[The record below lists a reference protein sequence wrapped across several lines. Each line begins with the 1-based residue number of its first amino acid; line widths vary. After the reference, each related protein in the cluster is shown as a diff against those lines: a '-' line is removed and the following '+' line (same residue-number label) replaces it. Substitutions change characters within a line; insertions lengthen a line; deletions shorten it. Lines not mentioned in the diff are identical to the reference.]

1 MASARFA
8 LLLLVAWLLP
18 GAPAEVAL
26 PPIQAIA
33 LDAPALLADPSLLAS
48 DILAL
53 RVTSRGQAAYKLSE
67 RGEVLAAGML
77 LPGENTVRFA
87 RPGLCA
93 GSQSILLLLEAFET
107 GAPQQKFI
115 RLQVAVAVRTAAVPA
130 APALSGNFNLEMYHA
145 GRLIGFRR
153 KRMQDLVQL
162 TTGPGTLAANPL
174 DSASFRP
181 QSSGNSV
188 SVLGVAM
195 ALAKHLAKK
204 KAAKEM
210 GAQAAEIRKR
220 RLETTVVRAG
230 PNGAKSQVPIVIEL
244 RTE

>member
-77 LPGENTVRFA
+77 LPGGNTVRFA

-115 RLQVAVAVRTAAVPA
+115 RLQVAVAGRTAAEPA
-130 APALSGNFNLEMYHA
+130 APARSGNFNLEMYHA

-195 ALAKHLAKK
+195 ALARHLAGK
-204 KAAKEM
+204 KAAKRM
-210 GAQAAEIRKR
+210 KSFNAESQKR
-220 RLETTVVRAG
+220 SLSLTMTRQDADGQKREI
-230 PNGAKSQVPIVIEL
+230 PIEIEL
-244 RTE
+244 QVE